1 MARRPGGPGPP
12 VDWEASLRQ
21 LGKRWGNLSP
31 KLARLVYL
39 IPIVIVVL
47 IWLFSGIYQ
56 VGPGERGVVRQFGAR
71 VVGDTGPGLHYHI
84 PWPVQRV
91 DVVNVEAVRTT
102 EIGFTTVAL
111 REGQEAR
118 EVLAE
123 ALMLTGDENV
133 VNIHAI
139 VQYRVRDAGDY
150 VFNIVDPDQALKSAA
165 EVALRG
171 IVGRNTIDYVLVEA
185 RTAVENQTQEFLQ
198 TLMDFYVSG
207 ILVLR
212 VTLQEVD
219 APLEVRDAFQDVVRA
234 REDRERLFRE
244 AEGYAADIVPRARG
258 EKEKLIR
265 EAAAY
270 REQRVLR
277 SQGDADRF
285 LAVLEEYRKAPDVT
299 RQRLYLE
306 TLESILPGV
315 EKIIIDPQ
323 GAGNLLP
330 FLPLREMGVT
340 P

>member
-1 MARRPGGPGPP
+1 MARRPGGPGP
-12 VDWEASLRQ
+12 VDWEESLRQ
-21 LGKRWGNLSP
+21 LGKRWGARSP
-31 KLARLVYL
+31 QAARLLYL
-39 IPIVIVVL
+39 IPIAIVL
-47 IWLFSGIYQ
+47 IIWLLSGIYQ
-56 VGPGERGVVRQFGAR
+56 VGPGERGVVRTFGAR
-71 VVGDTGPGLHYHI
+71 VTGETGPGLHYHI
-84 PWPVQRV
+84 PWPVQRA
-91 DVVNVEAVRTT
+91 DVVNVESVRTA
-102 EIGFTTVAL
+102 EIGFTSTGA
-111 REGQEAR
+111 REGQAAR

-123 ALMLTGDENV
+123 ALMLSGDENV

-150 VFNIVDPDQALKSAA
+150 VFNVVRPDDALKSAA

-171 IVGRNTIDYVLVEA
+171 VVGQNTIDYVMVEA

-198 TLMDFYVSG
+198 ALMDSYRSG
-207 ILVLR
+207 IVVLG
-212 VTLQEVD
+212 VKLQEVD
-219 APLEVRDAFQDVVRA
+219 APQEVRDAFQDVVRA
-234 REDRERLFRE
+234 REDRERLVRE

-258 EKEKLIR
+258 EKEKQIR
-265 EAAAY
+265 DAAAY

-277 SQGDADRF
+277 AQGDAERF

-306 TLESILPGV
+306 TVEAILPEI
-315 EKIIIDPQ
+315 EKIVIDPQ

>member
-1 MARRPGGPGPP
+1 MARRPGGPGP
-12 VDWEASLRQ
+12 VDWEESLRK
-21 LGKRWGNLSP
+21 LGKRWGSRSP

-39 IPIVIVVL
+39 IPIGIVGV
-47 IWLFSGIYQ
+47 IWLLSGVYQ
-56 VGPGERGVVRQFGAR
+56 VGPGEKGVERQFGAR
-71 VVGDTGPGLHYHI
+71 KMAETGPGLHYHI
-84 PWPVQRV
+84 PWPIERA
-91 DVVNVEAVRTT
+91 DVVNVEAVRTA
-102 EIGFTTVAL
+102 EIGFATVVT
-111 REGQEAR
+111 RQGEETR

-139 VQYRVRDAGDY
+139 VQYKVRDAGDY
-150 VFNIVDPDQALKSAA
+150 VFNVANPDDALKSAA

-171 IVGRNTIDYVLVEA
+171 VVGRNTIDYVLVEA

-198 TLMDFYVSG
+198 TLMDSYASG

-219 APLEVRDAFQDVVRA
+219 APMEVRDAFQDVVRA
-234 REDRERLFRE
+234 REDRERLERE

-258 EKEKLIR
+258 EKAKQIQ
-265 EAAAY
+265 EAEAY

-277 SQGDADRF
+277 AQGDAERF
-285 LAVLEEYRKAPDVT
+285 VAVLEEYRKAPDVT

-306 TLESILPGV
+306 TVETILPGI

-323 GAGNLLP
+323 GAGNILP
-330 FLPLREMGVT
+330 FLPLRDMGVT